1 MAASLCSAKL
11 IAAFLLVSAVPFAYL
26 IALELSP
33 PSTHVF
39 HYHGSGFL
47 RECAKWDAP
56 GRRFLVSF
64 LEGGVGQVPVPD
76 DDHRSP
82 PPPAAAVLE
91 EATMIK
97 DADLAGNASLGLAVD
112 AGRGRLLV
120 AVADVIG
127 NKYSAVAAYDL
138 STWKRTF
145 LTQLSGPSDEKSFA
159 DDVAVDAEGN
169 AYVTDAKASKI
180 WKVGPDGELLSI
192 IRSPLFIP
200 KEWYRNLVG
209 LNGIVYHPDGYLL
222 VIHTFSGKLFKID
235 VTNGGEEVKVVDVV
249 GGPLTFGDGLE
260 LLSPTKLVVAGN
272 PSGRLVETLDGWQ
285 SASVVGRFKGPSHR
299 LATAAT
305 VKDGKVYL
313 NHMFGLGYPKKK
325 HALVEAV
332 FST

>member
-1 MAASLCSAKL
+1 MAACLCSAKL
-11 IAAFLLVSAVPFAYL
+11 IAAFFLLSAVPFAYL
-26 IALELSP
+26 ISLELSP

-39 HYHGSGFL
+39 HYHSSGFL
-47 RECAKWDAP
+47 RECAKWDDP
-56 GRRFLVSF
+56 RRRFLVSF

-76 DDHRSP
+76 DYSP
-82 PPPAAAVLE
+82 GPSAVLE
-91 EATMIK
+91 EATVVK

-112 AGRGRLLV
+112 GERGRLLV

-127 NKYSAVAAYDL
+127 NRYSAVAAYDL

-180 WKVGPDGELLSI
+180 WKVGVDGELLSI
-192 IRSPLFIP
+192 IRSPLFIA

-222 VIHTFSGKLFKID
+222 VIHTFSGNLFKIN
-235 VTNGGEEVKVVDVV
+235 VGNGGEEVKVVDVV
-249 GGPLTFGDGLE
+249 GGRLTFGDGLE
-260 LLSPTKLVVAGN
+260 LLSPTKIVVAGN
-272 PSGRLVETLDGWQ
+272 PSGRLVESLDGWQ
-285 SASVVGRFKGPSHR
+285 SASIVGRFKGPSHR

-313 NHMFGLGYPKKK
+313 NHMFGLGYPRKK

>member
-11 IAAFLLVSAVPFAYL
+11 IAAFLLLSAVPFAYL
-26 IALELSP
+26 ISLELSP
-33 PSTHVF
+33 PTTHVL
-39 HYHGSGFL
+39 HYHSSGFL

-64 LEGGVGQVPVPD
+64 LEGGVGQVPVPGD
-76 DDHRSP
+76 RSP
-82 PPPAAAVLE
+82 AVLE
-91 EATMIK
+91 EATVVK

-112 AGRGRLLV
+112 GARGRLLV

-127 NKYSAVAAYDL
+127 NRYSAVAAYDL
-138 STWKRTF
+138 STWKRAF

-180 WKVGPDGELLSI
+180 WKVGVDGELLSI

-209 LNGIVYHPDGYLL
+209 LNGIVYHPNGYLL
-222 VIHTFSGKLFKID
+222 VIHTFSGNLFKID
-235 VTNGGEEVKVVDVV
+235 VANGGEDVKVVDVA

-272 PSGRLVETLDGWQ
+272 PSGRLVESLDGWQ

-313 NHMFGLGYPKKK
+313 NHMFGLGYPRKK